1 MPPPN
6 WNDISRYRGE
16 LFGLS
21 IGSIML
27 LHALGWLRMGHPGGL
42 FALLTKA
49 YDGAIGSV
57 GVDIF
62 LFLSGFGIF
71 YSLSSSPRAG
81 GFYRKRFRRVLFPY
95 LLVGAVYWFLRDILL
110 LHASWGTFFY
120 DYSTLSFWG
129 NGTKAYWFI
138 ALLCPLYL
146 LAPWVGT
153 HRPAWWLLTLMLAP
167 LLLALLLARF
177 APLRF
182 DEIEIALLR
191 IPAFWCGMACAPWA
205 MAKKRIPTCLLLA
218 SGLAVP
224 LKLALVLGDVPF
236 ARLANWPYSLFL
248 VFLYLLARNS
258 AVVPDRVGQAL
269 QAFGKYSLELFLV
282 HIAVRDLALLAGLPA
297 TWAVCGGGMA
307 LSIALAIALAHLLSR
322 WTAPGGTPQRRLS

>member
-21 IGSIML
+21 IASVML
-27 LHALGWLRMGHPGGL
+27 LHALGWLRVGHPGGV
-42 FALLTKA
+42 FALLTRA

-81 GFYRKRFRRVLFPY
+81 DFYRKRFRRVVLPY

-110 LHASWGTFFY
+110 LHASWGTFCY

-129 NGTKAYWFI
+129 SGTKAYWFI

-146 LAPWVGT
+146 LAPWVCT
-153 HRPAWWLLTLMLAP
+153 RRPAWLLALMLAP
-167 LLLALLLARF
+167 LLLSLLLARF
-177 APLRF
+177 APRWF
-182 DEIEIALLR
+182 DELEIALLR
-191 IPAFWCGMACAPWA
+191 IPAFWTGMACAPWA
-205 MAKKRIPTCLLLA
+205 MAKVRIPRSVLLA
-218 SGLAVP
+218 SVLAVP
-224 LKLALVLGDVPF
+224 LKLVLVLGDGPF

-248 VFLYLLARNS
+248 VFLYLLARKN
-258 AVVPDRVGQAL
+258 AVVPDRVGKAL
-269 QAFGKYSLELFLV
+269 QAFGKYSLELFLI
-282 HIAVRDLALLAGLPA
+282 HIAVRDLALLAGFPA
-297 TWAVCGGGMA
+297 TWTVCGGGMA
-307 LSIALAIALAHLLSR
+307 LSIALAITLSHLLSR

>member
-21 IGSIML
+21 IGSVML
-27 LHALGWLRMGHPGGL
+27 LHALGWLRLGHPGGV
-42 FALLTKA
+42 FTLLTRA

-81 GFYRKRFRRVLFPY
+81 GFYRKRFRRVVLPY

-110 LHASWGTFFY
+110 LHASWETFCY

-138 ALLCPLYL
+138 ALLCPLYV
-146 LAPWVGT
+146 LAPWVCT
-153 HRPAWWLLTLMLAP
+153 RRPAWLLALMLAP

-177 APLRF
+177 APRWF

-191 IPAFWCGMACAPWA
+191 IPAFWTGMACAPWA
-205 MAKKRIPTCLLLA
+205 MAKVRIPRSVLWA
-218 SGLAVP
+218 FVLAVP
-224 LKLALVLGDVPF
+224 LKLLLVLGDGPF

-248 VFLYLLARNS
+248 VFLYLLARKN
-258 AVVPDRVGQAL
+258 AVVPDCVGKAL
-269 QAFGKYSLELFLV
+269 QAFGKYSLELFLI
-282 HIAVRDLALLAGLPA
+282 HIAVRDLALLAGFPA
-297 TWAVCGGGMA
+297 TWTVCVGGMA
-307 LSIALAIALAHLLSR
+307 LSIALAIPLSRLLSR
-322 WTAPGGTPQRRLS
+322 WTTPGGTQQRRLS

>member
-1 MPPPN
+1 MQPTN

-21 IGSIML
+21 IGGVML
-27 LHALGWLRMGHPGGL
+27 LHALGWLRMGHPGGT
-42 FALLTKA
+42 FALLTRA

-81 GFYRKRFRRVLFPY
+81 GFYRKRFRRVLLPY
-95 LLVGAVYWFLRDILL
+95 LLVGAVYWFLRDIVLQ
-110 LHASWGTFFY
+110 HASWGTFCY
-120 DYSTLSFWG
+120 DWSTLSFWG
-129 NGTKAYWFI
+129 NGTKAYWYI

-153 HRPAWWLLTLMLAP
+153 RRPALILALMLAS
-167 LLLALLLARF
+167 LLLSLLLARC
-177 APLRF
+177 APRWF
-182 DEIEIALLR
+182 GETEIAWLR
-191 IPAFWCGMACAPWA
+191 IPAFWTGMACAPWA
-205 MAKKRIPTCLLLA
+205 MARKRIPAALLWA
-218 SGLAVP
+218 SVLAVP
-224 LKLALVLGDVPF
+224 LKLVLVLGDGPF

-258 AVVPDRVGQAL
+258 AIVPDCVGKAL
-269 QAFGKYSLELFLV
+269 KTFGKYSLELFLV

-307 LSIALAIALAHLLSR
+307 LSIVLAIALSR
-322 WTAPGGTPQRRLS
+322 LFSARTSPGGTPQRRLS

>member
-1 MPPPN
+1 MPPSN

-21 IGSIML
+21 IGSVML
-27 LHALGWLRMGHPGGL
+27 LHALGWLRLGHPGGV

-81 GFYRKRFRRVLFPY
+81 DFYRKRFRRVLVPY
-95 LLVGAVYWFLRDILL
+95 LLVGAVYWFLRDIRL

-153 HRPAWWLLTLMLAP
+153 RRPAWLLALMLAP

-177 APLRF
+177 APLWF
-182 DEIEIALLR
+182 GEIEIALLR
-191 IPAFWCGMACAPWA
+191 IPAFWAGMACAPWA
-205 MAKKRIPTCLLLA
+205 MGKKRIPPWLLLA
-218 SGLAVP
+218 SVLAVP
-224 LKLALVLGDVPF
+224 LKLVLVLGDGPF

-248 VFLYLLARNS
+248 VFLYLLARNN
-258 AVVPDRVGQAL
+258 AVVPDCVGKAL
-269 QAFGKYSLELFLV
+269 KTFGKYSLELFLV
-282 HIAVRDLALLAGLPA
+282 HIAVRDLALLAGFPA

-307 LSIALAIALAHLLSR
+307 LSIALAIALSHLLSR